1 MCLLRKYVEIQSRRP
16 QPVPGNPQLH
26 MIFPTYGPV
35 VAARDNALF
44 CAACFSQTMSRYLT
58 GSTPQIACFIDDGSP
73 DVRYYGRRMINDL
86 MYHEDF
92 ESSLNRFLPPKLA
105 QKIKDRAAE
114 IKQRVKLLQLCK
126 PLNGG
131 QTRKQDVN
139 GFFQQISDNYD
150 VYLKSIF
157 LM

>member
-1 MCLLRKYVEIQSRRP
+1 
-16 QPVPGNPQLH
+16 
-26 MIFPTYGPV
+26 
-35 VAARDNALF
+35 
-44 CAACFSQTMSRYLT
+44 
-58 GSTPQIACFIDDGSP
+58 
-73 DVRYYGRRMINDL
+73 MINDL